1 MNNEPIAW
9 WTGEFNDEADDFM
22 FDSTKQKHVN
32 HVNSR
37 THEFFPIP
45 LYTRPVK
52 EHFEDEPQA
61 EELHEILQSNN
72 HPVKELFKDA
82 ENRDELIGQEFET
95 YLEKLT
101 QDFKE
106 GFKEGVLFCE
116 DVARRPALYGQ
127 DTHPVEEPAI
137 CVGHWDYKTGAFH
150 KHLTESQQKRV
161 DEGFLQPVYT
171 AGMLPVKELT
181 DEEIGKFKGE
191 WYRGDYASFYDLV
204 RAILKKAQE
213 K

>member
-1 MNNEPIAW
+1 MNANELINKLKLVRCLAGDGQVLNEAEAMIRQQQAEIEALKANREHDFGL
-9 WTGEFNDEADDFM
+9 GEASGFIKGHQANPYKAITN
-22 FDSTKQKHVN
+22 TKIEPTV
-32 HVNSR
+32 VSY
-37 THEFFPIP
+37 TH
-45 LYTRPVK
+45 PVK
-52 EHFEDEPQA
+52 EHFENEPQA

-127 DTHPVEEPAI
+127 DTH
-137 CVGHWDYKTGAFH
+137 
-150 KHLTESQQKRV
+150 S
-161 DEGFLQPVYT
+161 
-171 AGMLPVKELT
+171 VKELT
-181 DEEIGKFKGE
+181 DEEIL
-191 WYRGDYASFYDLV
+191 YFYKPCFYHAEDFV
-204 RAILKKAQE
+204 SEIREILRKVQE
-213 K
+213 